1 MKVYIVTDEWYP
13 VFSVGTELHYTYGNP
28 VEITEEQLDRI
39 ERAFKE
45 FNDVQ
50 GLLEDLINEVKK

>member
-1 MKVYIVTDEWYP
+1 MKVYIVTHEWYP
-13 VFSVGTELHYTYGNP
+13 VFSVGTEPHYTYGNP
-28 VEITEEQLDRI
+28 VVITEEQLDRI

-50 GLLEDLINEVKK
+50 DLLEDLINEAKK